1 MLSRE
6 IDTFRNAFFQKLIE
20 DEAAKAA
27 ALKLKQ
33 QNCFH
38 RYEHLNDFERICSK
52 CEHSTCQKIKSY
64 KEYKEFKES
73 KNTCVIS

>member
-1 MLSRE
+1 
-6 IDTFRNAFFQKLIE
+6 
-20 DEAAKAA
+20 
-27 ALKLKQ
+27 
-33 QNCFH
+33 
-38 RYEHLNDFERICSK
+38 LNDFERICSK

>member
-1 MLSRE
+1 MLSRD

-20 DEAAKAA
+20 DEAAKEA

-52 CEHSTCQKIKSY
+52 CEHITCQKIKQY
-64 KEYKEFKES
+64 RQFKEFKES
-73 KNTCVIS
+73 KKSCVIS